1 MSTSP
6 PPHYTA
12 FRIVLIA
19 VVVGLVLAA
28 AAWVVADPPVLA
40 ALLDF
45 LGLG

>member
-12 FRIVLIA
+12 FRIVLVA
-19 VVVGLVLAA
+19 VVGLLLAA
-28 AAWVVADPPVLA
+28 VVWVIADPPVLA
-40 ALLDF
+40 ALLDY